1 MLGLSGHASLHQ
13 GARDAQQCRGYAGCN
28 PISLGPITT
37 TTGAVI
43 LANVFADG
51 VKDWKIIADNL
62 SKTGWTWG
70 CTKSPEI
77 VLAKIFSLRYIA
89 LKLLIRHVRIRV
101 ALTS

>member
-51 VKDWKIIADNL
+51 VR
-62 SKTGWTWG
+62 TG
-70 CTKSPEI
+70 K
-77 VLAKIFSLRYIA
+77 
-89 LKLLIRHVRIRV
+89 
-101 ALTS
+101 